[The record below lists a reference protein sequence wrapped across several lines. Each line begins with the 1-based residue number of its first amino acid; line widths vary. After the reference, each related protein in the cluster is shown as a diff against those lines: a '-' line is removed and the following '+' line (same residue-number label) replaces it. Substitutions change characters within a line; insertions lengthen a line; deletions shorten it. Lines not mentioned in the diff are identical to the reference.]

1 VGGRAGG
8 VAQVV
13 ENLCS
18 KCEAEFH
25 QKKKKKRERERKKI
39 TTDRMLECS
48 STLATRKKKTKRSR

>member
-1 VGGRAGG
+1 

-25 QKKKKKRERERKKI
+25 QKKKKKRERERKKF